1 MGLRERLTALFGGT
15 PKTDLEL
22 VLPRSTVTG
31 RLPPDDPTLPPGR
44 LVVADPSFDG
54 DFTTPVMWCSEQPVK
69 KVAAVARALADRFP
83 STGLWPLVLDAHG
96 GDVARPWLDGEFA
109 PEQNAFAEADQT
121 DVAGTLAR
129 WWDDAMAD
137 DGEFTGLVHLDGVAF
152 DRLDEGYAQADG
164 KWLGLFAVQRPA
176 DVLARIGW
184 MGAVNADASG
194 AELTAV
200 LRSWEDRYGA
210 VLVGLGFDTLVLAVG
225 RPPRSM
231 EDAIRVAAELAA
243 FCPDSVHQGA
253 GDLETLA
260 AALVDAPTWHFW
272 WD

>member
-1 MGLRERLTALFGGT
+1 MGLRDVFTSLFGGT
-15 PKTDLEL
+15 PKTEARL
-22 VLPRSTVTG
+22 VLPRSAAAG
-31 RLPPDDPTLPPGR
+31 RLPPEDPTLPAGR
-44 LVVADPSFDG
+44 LVVADPGFDG
-54 DFTTPVMWCSEQPVK
+54 DVTTPVMWCSEQPVK
-69 KVAAVARALADRFP
+69 KTASVAAALCRRFET
-83 STGLWPLVLDAHG
+83 TGVWPLVLDALG
-96 GDVARPWLDGEFA
+96 GDVARPWLDGELA
-109 PEQNAFAEADQT
+109 PEQEAFTVADAT
-121 DVAGTLAR
+121 DVGALLRR
-129 WWDDAMAD
+129 WWDEGMA
-137 DGEFTGLVHLDGVAF
+137 DGEFTGLVHLEGVAL
-152 DRLDEGYAQADG
+152 DRLDEGYRRAEG

-200 LRSWEDRYGA
+200 LRSWEERYGA
-210 VLVGLGFDTLVLAVG
+210 VLVGLGFDTMCLAVG
-225 RPPRSM
+225 RPPKNQS
-231 EDAIRVAAELAA
+231 EALRVAAELAA